1 MRTIGTEEHFV
12 TDEVVTAWGR
22 LDSRA
27 LWTAGRS
34 KARAPAAIFP

>member
-27 LWTAGRS
+27 REDSPVSAVATTGSR
-34 KARAPAAIFP
+34 P